1 MEFDKFFVEYCNTP
15 TSIVEY
21 RRWLEDLRCELNNE
35 LSKFI
40 GTSNTIERRVEM
52 YQVIDNIADKYKIYS
67 GSDFNVYKVFEINI
81 KR

>member
-15 TSIVEY
+15 TPIVEY
-21 RRWLEDLRCELNNE
+21 RGWIEHLRCELNNE
-35 LSKFI
+35 LSKFK
-40 GTSNTIERRVEM
+40 GTSNTPERREEM
-52 YQVIDNIADKYKIYS
+52 YQVINNIADKYKIYS